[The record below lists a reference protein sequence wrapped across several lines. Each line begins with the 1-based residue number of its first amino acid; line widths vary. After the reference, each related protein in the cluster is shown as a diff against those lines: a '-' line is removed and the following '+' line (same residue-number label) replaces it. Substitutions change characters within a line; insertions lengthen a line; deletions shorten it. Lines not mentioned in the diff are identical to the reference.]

1 MHSMRNLYPVA
12 LIVGPAVGYL
22 LYLSVMS
29 YPYVNWLFYF
39 FAAGVL
45 FTTTVGYMWIEVQD
59 LPEPFS
65 YW

>member
-1 MHSMRNLYPVA
+1 MRNLYPVA
-12 LIVGPAVGYL
+12 FIAGPAVGYL

-29 YPYVNWLFYF
+29 YPYANWLFYF
-39 FAAGVL
+39 FAAVVL
-45 FTTTVGYMWIEVQD
+45 FTTNAGYMWIEVQD

>member
-1 MHSMRNLYPVA
+1 MRNLYPVA
-12 LIVGPAVGYL
+12 LIVGPVVGYL

-29 YPYVNWLFYF
+29 YPYLNWLFYF
-39 FAAGVL
+39 FAAVVL